1 MADADKKL
9 ADAVASVD
17 KSISNLTQ
25 GSKTYSVNDIRYR
38 IYSILWCSFSGI
50 RIFLKKIKIKLKR
63 RLR

>member
-1 MADADKKL
+1 MTEFVHK
-9 ADAVASVD
+9 
-17 KSISNLTQ
+17 
-25 GSKTYSVNDIRYR
+25 GKTYSVNDIRYR